1 MRCGPFTSN
10 ENAIV
15 DLATH
20 CTVSDIADD
29 FMACPY
35 DDMRDT
41 WSFERKENPER
52 YVELSRSGI
61 TVNLV
66 DGEREADFLPVIV
79 WRGQADNCY
88 KYLKKGSKAAVCG
101 SIQTRSYDGSDGTRR
116 YITEIVADEVEFLS
130 SRQAD
135 GEGDEP
141 AKEKPAKKDVV
152 NKFEPIDDDNL
163 PF

>member
-10 ENAIV
+10 ENVIV
-15 DLATH
+15 ELATH

-66 DGEREADFLPVIV
+66 DGEREATLSYTSGEARVI
-79 WRGQADNCY
+79 RDKFIRAFG
-88 KYLKKGSKAAVCG
+88 
-101 SIQTRSYDGSDGTRR
+101 DGP
-116 YITEIVADEVEFLS
+116 
-130 SRQAD
+130 
-135 GEGDEP
+135 DEP
-141 AKEKPAKKDVV
+141 TNFRKNYE
-152 NKFEPIDDDNL
+152 
-163 PF
+163 

>member
-1 MRCGPFTSN
+1 MNKVILIGNLTKDPELTTTNNGISLCKFT
-10 ENAIV
+10 
-15 DLATH
+15 
-20 CTVSDIADD
+20 IAVPRR
-29 FMACPY
+29 FA
-35 DDMRDT
+35 
-41 WSFERKENPER
+41 
-52 YVELSRSGI
+52 G
-61 TVNLV
+61 V